1 MVCVYRL
8 GSRRERF
15 RDVVSLLLL
24 HWVAVGYSEA
34 RTDRMSR
41 GKKISRRQERFVRH
55 PLTWMTY
62 TLVGYF
68 AYLETVLGPLMPFL
82 RAERG
87 FSYTVASLHFSAF
100 AFGAVPVGFLGDRVA
115 GRWGRRTSLWG
126 GGAGMAAGALLL
138 AASPITPGTVLGAL
152 LMGTSGGLLLITTQA
167 VLADKY
173 GEWSAVAITES
184 NVAASACA
192 MLASLAV
199 GAFAASGLG
208 WRVALILPVAALI
221 LLALRFR
228 NEPLGRAR
236 THGLV
241 SGKAS
246 SALPMSFW
254 VYFGILFL
262 GVSVE
267 WCVAYWGADF
277 LENGVGLERS
287 AAATAL
293 SVFFVAMLAGR
304 LLGSRLARGLPGA
317 TLLLVT
323 LCVAL
328 AGFPAFWLSGMPAPS
343 LLGLFVVG
351 LGVGSIYPLAIS
363 VGVAAAPGRT
373 DTATARL
380 GLAGGGAILTAPFVL
395 GAFAD
400 RVGIERAYGIV
411 VPLLLAAVVLTLV
424 AWRMGERDM

>member
-1 MVCVYRL
+1 VSQAKAN
-8 GSRRERF
+8 SRP
-15 RDVVSLLLL
+15 
-24 HWVAVGYSEA
+24 
-34 RTDRMSR
+34 
-41 GKKISRRQERFVRH
+41 QERFVRH
-55 PLTWMTY
+55 PLTWATY
-62 TLVGYF
+62 ALVGYF

-100 AFGAVPVGFLGDRVA
+100 ALGTVPVGFFGDRLT
-115 GRWGRRTSLWG
+115 GRWGRRASLWG

-138 AASPITPGTVLGAL
+138 AASPVTAGTILGAL

-167 VLADKY
+167 VLADRH
-173 GEWSAVAITES
+173 GGWSAVAITES

-192 MLASLAV
+192 ILASLAV
-199 GAFAASGLG
+199 GGFAALGLG
-208 WRVALILPVAALI
+208 WRAALILPIAALVP
-221 LLALRFR
+221 LAARFR
-228 NEPLGRAR
+228 AEPLGQAR
-236 THGLV
+236 THSSA
-241 SGKAS
+241 SGKTS
-246 SALPMSFW
+246 FTLPVRFW

-277 LENGVGLERS
+277 LEKGVGLGRS

-293 SVFFVAMLAGR
+293 SVFFFAMLAGR
-304 LLGSRLARGLPGA
+304 ILGSRLARGVQGGV
-317 TLLLVT
+317 LLLLT

-328 AGFPAFWLSGMPAPS
+328 AGFPLFWLSAVPALS

-351 LGVGSIYPLAIS
+351 LGVGSVYPLAIS

-380 GLAGGGAILTAPFVL
+380 GLAGSGAILTAPFVL

-411 VPLLLAAVVLTLV
+411 VPLLLAAVALALL
-424 AWRMGERDM
+424 AWRMGAKEGDR